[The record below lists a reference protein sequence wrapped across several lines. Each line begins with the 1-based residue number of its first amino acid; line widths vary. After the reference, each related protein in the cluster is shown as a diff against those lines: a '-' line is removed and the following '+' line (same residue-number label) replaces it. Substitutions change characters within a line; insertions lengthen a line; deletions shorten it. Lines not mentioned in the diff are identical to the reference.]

1 MQVEY
6 TFQCPHCW
14 QMITV
19 LLDPSVSGQ
28 TYIQDCEVCCNP
40 IEISYT
46 LCEGAV
52 LDFGA
57 EGIGQ

>member
-1 MQVEY
+1 
-6 TFQCPHCW
+6 
-14 QMITV
+14 MITV

-52 LDFGA
+52 SDFGA